1 MLPDF
6 VAYSLSPP
14 SSPDLSGAGLTIGM
28 TPYTQTARL
37 FPGCNNLEADSPQLR
52 TNLAGAHQVLQPVH
66 ISREFRRS
74 RRASNGGMRHKVYF
88 SLVLALISVESVG
101 IVHGQRLR
109 SNSILDSLQSITV
122 STTPPSG
129 DLNPYGVAFVPAG
142 FPAGGNIAAG
152 DVLVAD
158 FNNSSNLQG
167 TGTTIVSITP

>member
-1 MLPDF
+1 
-6 VAYSLSPP
+6 
-14 SSPDLSGAGLTIGM
+14 
-28 TPYTQTARL
+28 
-37 FPGCNNLEADSPQLR
+37 
-52 TNLAGAHQVLQPVH
+52 
-66 ISREFRRS
+66 
-74 RRASNGGMRHKVYF
+74 MRHKVYF